1 MDAKYKH
8 MENKIDGDDM
18 HQIISYMYILN
29 MKNGSFI
36 YPKETTANDIETD
49 THDIGVLNGKGGMV
63 QTYAFPI
70 QTGLKEYGA
79 FKNNMEKIEK
89 LFIQTIKNEKNVL
102 T

>member
-8 MENKIDGDDM
+8 MEKSTIDGDDM
-18 HQIISYMYILN
+18 HQIISYMHILD
-29 MKNGSFI
+29 MEIGSFI
-36 YPKETTANDIETD
+36 YPKETTANDIKTD

-79 FKNNMEKIEK
+79 LKRRWRKLKHHLYKQLKRKKIY
-89 LFIQTIKNEKNVL
+89 
-102 T
+102 